1 MLKILR
7 YIRDS
12 FWPDNLAIRNE
23 RFLLTASALALAA
36 AWPPLPLGF
45 LAFIALIFPLDIV
58 SGRSFGGAFKKGYF
72 FSFIY
77 FLASLYWIGWVH
89 IPGTVAIAAI
99 ISLYSSYVFA
109 LYAAVYRRKRALA
122 MVLFPF
128 LWIGMEYFRSLFE
141 IAFPWS
147 NLSYTQGSYTPF
159 IQICEFT
166 GDLGISIIVVVV
178 NILLWRAWKN
188 RGARRKALL
197 VGIAGLLIII
207 PTLYGSVVLSR
218 AEPVDT
224 GTIRISLL
232 QGSIP
237 LKTKWNPDKLDY
249 NVRVYDSLSLAGLPA
264 DLLVWPETAVPT
276 YLLADYRLTRFV
288 EQTAMEAG
296 CPILVG
302 TLDYRRL
309 GDTAVETFNAAIQF
323 DPDGRFRTPYHKN
336 KLVPFAETVPYGR
349 YLPFLTN
356 LSLGWSDFV
365 HGKHLQIYKNDFGN
379 YGTLICYEVIFP
391 ELVNRYVRNGADFL
405 VNITNDTWYGLS
417 SGPYQHAGMAI
428 FRSIENRIWMARAAN
443 SGFSYFV
450 DKYGR
455 IYHESR
461 LFERTIVRGK
471 IEKVKG
477 RTVFN
482 RTGPI
487 LGQAGLLLIG
497 LVSCILVIV
506 WVRNRFSG

>member
-1 MLKILR
+1 VLKILQ
-7 YIRDS
+7 YIGKA
-12 FWPDNLAIRNE
+12 FWPDDPAIRHE
-23 RFLLTASALALAA
+23 RFLLTVAAVTLAA

-45 LAFIALIFPLDIV
+45 LAFVALILPLNII
-58 SGRSFGGAFKKGYF
+58 SGRSFGGGFKKGYF
-72 FSFIY
+72 FSFVY
-77 FLASLYWIGWVH
+77 FLCSLYWIGWVH

-99 ISLYSSYVFA
+99 IALYSAFIFA
-109 LYAAVYRRKRALA
+109 LYAAVYRRRRLLAL
-122 MVLFPF
+122 VLFPF

-159 IQICEFT
+159 IQICEYT
-166 GDLGISIIVVVV
+166 GDLGISLIIVVV
-178 NILLWRAWKN
+178 NILLWRAWRIHAVKN
-188 RGARRKALL
+188 KALL
-197 VGIAGLLIII
+197 VGISGLLIAV
-207 PTLYGSVVLSR
+207 PTIYGAIVLSH
-218 AEPVDT
+218 AEPADR
-224 GTIRISLL
+224 GSIRISLL

-249 NVRVYDSLSLAGLPA
+249 NVEVYDSMSLAALPA

-276 YLLADYRLTRFV
+276 YIRGDYRITHMV
-288 EQTAMEAG
+288 AQAAMKAG

-349 YLPFLTN
+349 YIPLLAN

-365 HGKHLQIYKNDFGN
+365 HGKNLQVYKNDFGN

-391 ELVNRYVRNGADFL
+391 EMVNRYVSDSADFL
-405 VNITNDTWYGLS
+405 VNITNDTWYGRS

-428 FRSIENRIWMARAAN
+428 FRSIENRIWIARAAN

-461 LFERTIVRGK
+461 LFERTIVRGN
-471 IEKVKG
+471 IEKITG
-477 RTVFN
+477 RTFFH
-482 RTGPI
+482 RTGPV
-487 LGQAGLLLIG
+487 LGRAGLLLIG

-506 WVRNRFSG
+506 WIRDKSSG

>member
-7 YIRDS
+7 YIGAS
-12 FWPDNLAIRNE
+12 FWPDDPIIRHE
-23 RFLLTASALALAA
+23 RFLLTVAAVTLAA
-36 AWPPLPLGF
+36 AWPPSMLGF
-45 LAFIALIFPLDIV
+45 LAFVALIIPLDII

-72 FSFIY
+72 FSFVY
-77 FLASLYWIGWVH
+77 FLCSLYWIGWVH
-89 IPGTVAIAAI
+89 IPGTIAIAAI
-99 ISLYSSYVFA
+99 ISLYSAYLFS
-109 LYAAVYRRKRALA
+109 LYAAIYRRRRVLAL
-122 MVLFPF
+122 VLFPF

-147 NLSYTQGSYTPF
+147 NISYTQGSYTPF

-166 GDLGISIIVVVV
+166 GDLGISLIVVAV
-178 NILLWRAWKN
+178 NVLLWRAWRN
-188 RGARRKALL
+188 RDVRRKAAL
-197 VGIAGLLIII
+197 VGIAGLLIVV
-207 PTLYGSVVLSR
+207 PTIYGAIVLSH

-224 GTIRISLL
+224 GSIRISLL

-249 NVRVYDSLSLAGLPA
+249 NVEVYDSLSMASLPA
-264 DLLVWPETAVPT
+264 DLIVWPETAVPT
-276 YLLADYRLTRFV
+276 YMLSDYRITHFV
-288 EQTAMEAG
+288 AQTAMEAKS
-296 CPILVG
+296 PILVG

-349 YLPFLTN
+349 YIPLLAN

-365 HGKHLQIYKNDFGN
+365 HGRHLQVYKNSFGN
-379 YGTLICYEVIFP
+379 YGTLICYEIIFP
-391 ELVNRYVRNGADFL
+391 EVVNRYVHDSADFL
-405 VNITNDTWYGLS
+405 VNITNDTWYGRS

-428 FRSIENRIWMARAAN
+428 FRSIENRIWIARAAN

-455 IYHESR
+455 IYHESE
-461 LFERTIVRGK
+461 LFERTIVRGR
-471 IEKVKG
+471 IEKIKG

-482 RTGPI
+482 RTGPV
-487 LGQAGLLLIG
+487 LGRAGLLLIG

-506 WVRNRFSG
+506 WVKDKFSV